1 MDIAAAARSVAFR
14 HVKCIQQDS
23 GFCAETFQRVEE
35 RLRSYGGLGKGQ
47 GLAKTRIDNKNVG
60 QGKEN
65 FIAGWQK
72 LCGGT
77 GDPRRKV
84 WTRTKILSPNIRY
97 FVAN

>member
-47 GLAKTRIDNKNVG
+47 GLAKTRIDYKNVG
-60 QGKEN
+60 QGEE
-65 FIAGWQK
+65 K
-72 LCGGT
+72 LH
-77 GDPRRKV
+77 RK
-84 WTRTKILSPNIRY
+84 KSFY
-97 FVAN
+97 FADLIHLLGYRK